1 MKKVYLHIDRLV
13 LRVFSGL
20 NRDAIAEGL
29 RGELARQLVNDGTLA
44 KLTARAHVPLRR
56 VQGVTLDRDLTPEQ
70 IGVSLAR
77 GIGRGDKP

>member
-13 LRVFSGL
+13 LCGFSGL
-20 NRDAIAEGL
+20 DRDAIAEGL

>member
-13 LRVFSGL
+13 LCGFSGL
-20 NRDAIAEGL
+20 DRDAIAEGL

-77 GIGRGDKP
+77 GIGQGDKP